1 MSLTSDE
8 RKSVVEFRIEK
19 ARRALE
25 QAQGVVELQ
34 YWETI
39 ANRLYYAAYNAVS
52 AMLMIHGSF
61 TRWSHS
67 SLWAVF
73 CKTGYCR
80 CKGRKII
87 SSSFFY
93 ALNRRLR

>member
-52 AMLMIHGSF
+52 AMLI
-61 TRWSHS
+61 
-67 SLWAVF
+67 AY
-73 CKTGYCR
+73 GYTAQIE
-80 CKGRKII
+80 KVITIATKKINE
-87 SSSFFY
+87 SE
-93 ALNRRLR
+93 